1 MAKKNE
7 LNIGSR
13 LGDLRKRKQMT
24 LDQLSSKSGVSK
36 SILSQIERNISNPTV
51 STMMRIADALEET
64 LSGFFMNIDEG
75 KSSPIET
82 SKETPNISSKDGLC
96 ELSILGAGETVSWLQ
111 WYVLTMKPKG
121 LSQIERNISNPTV
134 STMMRIADALE
145 ETLSGFFMNIDE
157 GKSSPIE
164 TSKETPNISSKD
176 GLCELSILGA
186 GETVSWLQWYVLT
199 MKPKGKLPSKSHGS
213 NTFENITVISGE
225 VVVYLKKQSETLK
238 AGDTFRFPTNQEH
251 TLMNKSKTISKV
263 LMVNYIDPIN
273 GSFN

>member
-121 LSQIERNISNPTV
+121 Q
-134 STMMRIADALE
+134 
-145 ETLSGFFMNIDE
+145 
-157 GKSSPIE
+157 
-164 TSKETPNISSKD
+164 
-176 GLCELSILGA
+176 
-186 GETVSWLQWYVLT
+186 
-199 MKPKGKLPSKSHGS
+199 LPSRSHGS

-225 VVVYLKKQSETLK
+225 VVVNLKKQSETLK

-251 TLMNKSKTISKV
+251 TLINKSKTISKV

>member
-121 LSQIERNISNPTV
+121 
-134 STMMRIADALE
+134 
-145 ETLSGFFMNIDE
+145 
-157 GKSSPIE
+157 
-164 TSKETPNISSKD
+164 
-176 GLCELSILGA
+176 
-186 GETVSWLQWYVLT
+186 
-199 MKPKGKLPSKSHGS
+199 KLPSKSHGS

-225 VVVYLKKQSETLK
+225 VVVHLKKQSERLK

>member
-36 SILSQIERNISNPTV
+36 SI
-51 STMMRIADALEET
+51 
-64 LSGFFMNIDEG
+64 
-75 KSSPIET
+75 
-82 SKETPNISSKDGLC
+82 
-96 ELSILGAGETVSWLQ
+96 
-111 WYVLTMKPKG
+111 

-251 TLMNKSKTISKV
+251 TLMNKSKTISKI

>member
-36 SILSQIERNISNPTV
+36 SILSQIERNISNPT
-51 STMMRIADALEET
+51 I
-64 LSGFFMNIDEG
+64 
-75 KSSPIET
+75 
-82 SKETPNISSKDGLC
+82 
-96 ELSILGAGETVSWLQ
+96 
-111 WYVLTMKPKG
+111 
-121 LSQIERNISNPTV
+121 

-225 VVVYLKKQSETLK
+225 VVVHLKKQSETLK

-251 TLMNKSKTISKV
+251 TLMNKYKTISKI

>member
-13 LGDLRKRKQMT
+13 LGDLRKRKKMT

-121 LSQIERNISNPTV
+121 Q
-134 STMMRIADALE
+134 
-145 ETLSGFFMNIDE
+145 
-157 GKSSPIE
+157 
-164 TSKETPNISSKD
+164 
-176 GLCELSILGA
+176 
-186 GETVSWLQWYVLT
+186 LQ
-199 MKPKGKLPSKSHGS
+199 SRSHGS

-225 VVVYLKKQSETLK
+225 IVVYLKKQSETLK

-251 TLMNKSKTISKV
+251 TLVNKSKTISKV

>member
-75 KSSPIET
+75 KSSSIET

-121 LSQIERNISNPTV
+121 Q
-134 STMMRIADALE
+134 
-145 ETLSGFFMNIDE
+145 
-157 GKSSPIE
+157 
-164 TSKETPNISSKD
+164 
-176 GLCELSILGA
+176 
-186 GETVSWLQWYVLT
+186 LQ
-199 MKPKGKLPSKSHGS
+199 SRSHGS

-225 VVVYLKKQSETLK
+225 IVVHLKKQSETLK

>member
-75 KSSPIET
+75 KSS
-82 SKETPNISSKDGLC
+82 S
-96 ELSILGAGETVSWLQ
+96 
-111 WYVLTMKPKG
+111 
-121 LSQIERNISNPTV
+121 
-134 STMMRIADALE
+134 
-145 ETLSGFFMNIDE
+145 
-157 GKSSPIE
+157 IE

-251 TLMNKSKTISKV
+251 TLMNKSKTISKI

>member
-82 SKETPNISSKDGLC
+82 SKETPNITSKDGLC

-121 LSQIERNISNPTV
+121 Q
-134 STMMRIADALE
+134 
-145 ETLSGFFMNIDE
+145 
-157 GKSSPIE
+157 
-164 TSKETPNISSKD
+164 
-176 GLCELSILGA
+176 
-186 GETVSWLQWYVLT
+186 
-199 MKPKGKLPSKSHGS
+199 LPSRSHGS

>member
-75 KSSPIET
+75 KSS
-82 SKETPNISSKDGLC
+82 S
-96 ELSILGAGETVSWLQ
+96 
-111 WYVLTMKPKG
+111 
-121 LSQIERNISNPTV
+121 
-134 STMMRIADALE
+134 
-145 ETLSGFFMNIDE
+145 
-157 GKSSPIE
+157 IE

-225 VVVYLKKQSETLK
+225 VVVHLKKQSERLK

-251 TLMNKSKTISKV
+251 TLMNKSKTISKI

>member
-13 LGDLRKRKQMT
+13 LGDLRKRKKMT

-121 LSQIERNISNPTV
+121 Q
-134 STMMRIADALE
+134 
-145 ETLSGFFMNIDE
+145 
-157 GKSSPIE
+157 
-164 TSKETPNISSKD
+164 
-176 GLCELSILGA
+176 
-186 GETVSWLQWYVLT
+186 LQ
-199 MKPKGKLPSKSHGS
+199 SRSHGS

-225 VVVYLKKQSETLK
+225 IVVYLKKQSETLK

-251 TLMNKSKTISKV
+251 TLVNKSKTISKV
-263 LMVNYIDPIN
+263 LMVNYIDPMN

>member
-13 LGDLRKRKQMT
+13 LGDLRKRKKMT

-121 LSQIERNISNPTV
+121 Q
-134 STMMRIADALE
+134 
-145 ETLSGFFMNIDE
+145 
-157 GKSSPIE
+157 
-164 TSKETPNISSKD
+164 
-176 GLCELSILGA
+176 
-186 GETVSWLQWYVLT
+186 
-199 MKPKGKLPSKSHGS
+199 LPSRSHGS

-225 VVVYLKKQSETLK
+225 VVVHLKKQSETLK

-251 TLMNKSKTISKV
+251 TLMNKSKTISKI

>member
-121 LSQIERNISNPTV
+121 
-134 STMMRIADALE
+134 
-145 ETLSGFFMNIDE
+145 
-157 GKSSPIE
+157 
-164 TSKETPNISSKD
+164 
-176 GLCELSILGA
+176 
-186 GETVSWLQWYVLT
+186 
-199 MKPKGKLPSKSHGS
+199 KLPSKSHGS

-225 VVVYLKKQSETLK
+225 VVVHLKKQSERLK

-251 TLMNKSKTISKV
+251 TLMNKSKTISKI

>member
-75 KSSPIET
+75 KSS
-82 SKETPNISSKDGLC
+82 S
-96 ELSILGAGETVSWLQ
+96 
-111 WYVLTMKPKG
+111 
-121 LSQIERNISNPTV
+121 
-134 STMMRIADALE
+134 
-145 ETLSGFFMNIDE
+145 
-157 GKSSPIE
+157 IE

-251 TLMNKSKTISKV
+251 TLMNKSKTISKI

-273 GSFN
+273 GSFD

>member
-121 LSQIERNISNPTV
+121 Q
-134 STMMRIADALE
+134 
-145 ETLSGFFMNIDE
+145 
-157 GKSSPIE
+157 
-164 TSKETPNISSKD
+164 
-176 GLCELSILGA
+176 
-186 GETVSWLQWYVLT
+186 
-199 MKPKGKLPSKSHGS
+199 LPSRSHGS

-251 TLMNKSKTISKV
+251 TLVNESKTNSKV

-273 GSFN
+273 GTFN

>member
-75 KSSPIET
+75 KSS
-82 SKETPNISSKDGLC
+82 S
-96 ELSILGAGETVSWLQ
+96 
-111 WYVLTMKPKG
+111 
-121 LSQIERNISNPTV
+121 
-134 STMMRIADALE
+134 
-145 ETLSGFFMNIDE
+145 
-157 GKSSPIE
+157 IE

-213 NTFENITVISGE
+213 NTGENITVISGE

>member
-36 SILSQIERNISNPTV
+36 SILSQIERNISNPTI

-121 LSQIERNISNPTV
+121 Q
-134 STMMRIADALE
+134 
-145 ETLSGFFMNIDE
+145 
-157 GKSSPIE
+157 
-164 TSKETPNISSKD
+164 
-176 GLCELSILGA
+176 
-186 GETVSWLQWYVLT
+186 
-199 MKPKGKLPSKSHGS
+199 LPSRSHGS

-225 VVVYLKKQSETLK
+225 IVVYLKKQSETLK

>member
-82 SKETPNISSKDGLC
+82 SKETPK
-96 ELSILGAGETVSWLQ
+96 
-111 WYVLTMKPKG
+111 
-121 LSQIERNISNPTV
+121 
-134 STMMRIADALE
+134 
-145 ETLSGFFMNIDE
+145 
-157 GKSSPIE
+157 
-164 TSKETPNISSKD
+164 ISSKD

-225 VVVYLKKQSETLK
+225 VVVHLKKQSETLK

-251 TLMNKSKTISKV
+251 TLMNKSKTISKI

>member
-36 SILSQIERNISNPTV
+36 SILSQIERNISNPT
-51 STMMRIADALEET
+51 I
-64 LSGFFMNIDEG
+64 
-75 KSSPIET
+75 
-82 SKETPNISSKDGLC
+82 
-96 ELSILGAGETVSWLQ
+96 
-111 WYVLTMKPKG
+111 
-121 LSQIERNISNPTV
+121 

-225 VVVYLKKQSETLK
+225 VVVHLKKQSETLK

>member
-13 LGDLRKRKQMT
+13 LGYLRKRKQMT

-82 SKETPNISSKDGLC
+82 SKET
-96 ELSILGAGETVSWLQ
+96 T
-111 WYVLTMKPKG
+111 
-121 LSQIERNISNPTV
+121 
-134 STMMRIADALE
+134 
-145 ETLSGFFMNIDE
+145 
-157 GKSSPIE
+157 
-164 TSKETPNISSKD
+164 NISSKD

-251 TLMNKSKTISKV
+251 TLMNKSKTISKI

>member
-121 LSQIERNISNPTV
+121 
-134 STMMRIADALE
+134 
-145 ETLSGFFMNIDE
+145 
-157 GKSSPIE
+157 K
-164 TSKETPNISSKD
+164 
-176 GLCELSILGA
+176 
-186 GETVSWLQWYVLT
+186 LQ
-199 MKPKGKLPSKSHGS
+199 SKSHGS

-225 VVVYLKKQSETLK
+225 VVVHLKKQSETLK

-251 TLMNKSKTISKV
+251 TLMNKSKTISKI

>member
-121 LSQIERNISNPTV
+121 
-134 STMMRIADALE
+134 
-145 ETLSGFFMNIDE
+145 
-157 GKSSPIE
+157 
-164 TSKETPNISSKD
+164 
-176 GLCELSILGA
+176 
-186 GETVSWLQWYVLT
+186 
-199 MKPKGKLPSKSHGS
+199 KLPSKSHGS

-225 VVVYLKKQSETLK
+225 VVVHLKKQSETLK

-251 TLMNKSKTISKV
+251 TLMNKYKTISKI

>member
-13 LGDLRKRKQMT
+13 LGDLRKRKKMT

-82 SKETPNISSKDGLC
+82 SKETPNITSKDGLC

-121 LSQIERNISNPTV
+121 Q
-134 STMMRIADALE
+134 
-145 ETLSGFFMNIDE
+145 
-157 GKSSPIE
+157 
-164 TSKETPNISSKD
+164 
-176 GLCELSILGA
+176 
-186 GETVSWLQWYVLT
+186 
-199 MKPKGKLPSKSHGS
+199 LPSRSHGS

>member
-121 LSQIERNISNPTV
+121 
-134 STMMRIADALE
+134 
-145 ETLSGFFMNIDE
+145 
-157 GKSSPIE
+157 
-164 TSKETPNISSKD
+164 
-176 GLCELSILGA
+176 
-186 GETVSWLQWYVLT
+186 
-199 MKPKGKLPSKSHGS
+199 KLPSKSHGS

-225 VVVYLKKQSETLK
+225 VVVHLKKQSERLK

-251 TLMNKSKTISKV
+251 TLMNKSKTISKI

-273 GSFN
+273 GSFD

>member
-75 KSSPIET
+75 KSSSIET

-121 LSQIERNISNPTV
+121 Q
-134 STMMRIADALE
+134 
-145 ETLSGFFMNIDE
+145 
-157 GKSSPIE
+157 
-164 TSKETPNISSKD
+164 
-176 GLCELSILGA
+176 
-186 GETVSWLQWYVLT
+186 
-199 MKPKGKLPSKSHGS
+199 LPSRSHGS

-251 TLMNKSKTISKV
+251 TLMNKSKTISKI

>member
-75 KSSPIET
+75 KSSSIET

-121 LSQIERNISNPTV
+121 Q
-134 STMMRIADALE
+134 
-145 ETLSGFFMNIDE
+145 
-157 GKSSPIE
+157 
-164 TSKETPNISSKD
+164 
-176 GLCELSILGA
+176 
-186 GETVSWLQWYVLT
+186 
-199 MKPKGKLPSKSHGS
+199 LPSRSHGS

-251 TLMNKSKTISKV
+251 TLINKSKTISKI

>member
-13 LGDLRKRKQMT
+13 LGDLRKRKKMT

-121 LSQIERNISNPTV
+121 Q
-134 STMMRIADALE
+134 
-145 ETLSGFFMNIDE
+145 
-157 GKSSPIE
+157 
-164 TSKETPNISSKD
+164 
-176 GLCELSILGA
+176 
-186 GETVSWLQWYVLT
+186 
-199 MKPKGKLPSKSHGS
+199 LPSRSHGS

-225 VVVYLKKQSETLK
+225 VVVHLKKQSETLK

>member
-13 LGDLRKRKQMT
+13 LGDLRKRKKMT

-36 SILSQIERNISNPTV
+36 SI
-51 STMMRIADALEET
+51 
-64 LSGFFMNIDEG
+64 
-75 KSSPIET
+75 
-82 SKETPNISSKDGLC
+82 
-96 ELSILGAGETVSWLQ
+96 
-111 WYVLTMKPKG
+111 

>member
-121 LSQIERNISNPTV
+121 Q
-134 STMMRIADALE
+134 
-145 ETLSGFFMNIDE
+145 
-157 GKSSPIE
+157 
-164 TSKETPNISSKD
+164 
-176 GLCELSILGA
+176 
-186 GETVSWLQWYVLT
+186 
-199 MKPKGKLPSKSHGS
+199 LPSRSHGS

-251 TLMNKSKTISKV
+251 TLINKSKTISKV
-263 LMVNYIDPIN
+263 LMINYIDPIN

>member
-13 LGDLRKRKQMT
+13 LGDLRKRKKMT

-75 KSSPIET
+75 KSSSIET

-121 LSQIERNISNPTV
+121 Q
-134 STMMRIADALE
+134 
-145 ETLSGFFMNIDE
+145 
-157 GKSSPIE
+157 
-164 TSKETPNISSKD
+164 
-176 GLCELSILGA
+176 
-186 GETVSWLQWYVLT
+186 
-199 MKPKGKLPSKSHGS
+199 LPSRSHGS

>member
-75 KSSPIET
+75 KSS
-82 SKETPNISSKDGLC
+82 S
-96 ELSILGAGETVSWLQ
+96 
-111 WYVLTMKPKG
+111 
-121 LSQIERNISNPTV
+121 
-134 STMMRIADALE
+134 
-145 ETLSGFFMNIDE
+145 
-157 GKSSPIE
+157 IE

-225 VVVYLKKQSETLK
+225 VVVHLKKQSERLK

-251 TLMNKSKTISKV
+251 T
-263 LMVNYIDPIN
+263 
-273 GSFN
+273 

>member
-36 SILSQIERNISNPTV
+36 SI
-51 STMMRIADALEET
+51 
-64 LSGFFMNIDEG
+64 
-75 KSSPIET
+75 
-82 SKETPNISSKDGLC
+82 
-96 ELSILGAGETVSWLQ
+96 
-111 WYVLTMKPKG
+111 

-273 GSFN
+273 GSFD

>member
-36 SILSQIERNISNPTV
+36 SI
-51 STMMRIADALEET
+51 
-64 LSGFFMNIDEG
+64 
-75 KSSPIET
+75 
-82 SKETPNISSKDGLC
+82 
-96 ELSILGAGETVSWLQ
+96 
-111 WYVLTMKPKG
+111 

>member
-24 LDQLSSKSGVSK
+24 LDQLSSESGVSK
-36 SILSQIERNISNPTV
+36 SI
-51 STMMRIADALEET
+51 
-64 LSGFFMNIDEG
+64 
-75 KSSPIET
+75 
-82 SKETPNISSKDGLC
+82 
-96 ELSILGAGETVSWLQ
+96 
-111 WYVLTMKPKG
+111 

-225 VVVYLKKQSETLK
+225 VVVHLKKQSETLK

-251 TLMNKSKTISKV
+251 TLMNKSKTISKI

>member
-13 LGDLRKRKQMT
+13 LGDLRKRKKMT

-75 KSSPIET
+75 KSS
-82 SKETPNISSKDGLC
+82 S
-96 ELSILGAGETVSWLQ
+96 
-111 WYVLTMKPKG
+111 
-121 LSQIERNISNPTV
+121 
-134 STMMRIADALE
+134 
-145 ETLSGFFMNIDE
+145 
-157 GKSSPIE
+157 IE

-225 VVVYLKKQSETLK
+225 VVVHLKKQSERLK

>member
-13 LGDLRKRKQMT
+13 LGDLRKRKKMT

-121 LSQIERNISNPTV
+121 Q
-134 STMMRIADALE
+134 
-145 ETLSGFFMNIDE
+145 
-157 GKSSPIE
+157 
-164 TSKETPNISSKD
+164 
-176 GLCELSILGA
+176 
-186 GETVSWLQWYVLT
+186 
-199 MKPKGKLPSKSHGS
+199 LPSRSHGS